1 MSRSPNAHEQQATPG
16 SFCKLVLLPNGLDGA
31 IPIAFESSFQGV
43 WPETIKL
50 KISTDCI
57 WQVGL
62 KEEDGKIIMDA
73 RWSEFVKAHDLKI
86 GYFVV
91 FKKIDTRSLKVLV
104 FDHDQCEKVIKCKG
118 NHAEE

>member
-1 MSRSPNAHEQQATPG
+1 MSRSPNAHEQQATPD
-16 SFCKLVLLPNGLDGA
+16 SFCKLVFLPNGLDGA

-91 FKKIDTRSLKVLV
+91 FMKIDTRSLKVLV
-104 FDHDQCEKVIKCKG
+104 FDHDNCDNVIKCKG
-118 NHAEE
+118 NHS